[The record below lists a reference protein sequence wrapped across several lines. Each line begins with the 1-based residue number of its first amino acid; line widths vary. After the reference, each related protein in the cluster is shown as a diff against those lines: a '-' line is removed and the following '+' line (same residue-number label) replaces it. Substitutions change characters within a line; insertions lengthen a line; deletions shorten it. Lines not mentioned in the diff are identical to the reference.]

1 MKRGNFVKLIAC
13 LIVIALAVGFSISP
27 LSNPESGIPLGL
39 DLRGGVHLV
48 LQAEPKADG
57 SEITADDMDKAKA
70 IIEQRVNGMGVSEPY
85 IQVDQGKKR
94 VIVELAGIQDP
105 DKAVSLLKTTAKLT
119 FRDAEGNIL
128 LDGSELKEAKATT
141 ETSSGVAKHV
151 VQIKFTSEG
160 TKKFAEITT
169 KNLNKNIGIYLD
181 EDMIQNPRVNSP
193 ITTGEGIIEGYA
205 SLEEAAQYAVL
216 LRSGSLPVSMT
227 IAEKRQVG
235 ALLGADSINKSM
247 QASLYAVIFIFLF
260 MLLLYR
266 LPGLVA
272 NLSLI
277 VFALITLWILKGF
290 GTVLTLP
297 GIAGFILSI
306 GMAVDLDIIV
316 YERIKEEIA
325 LGKSLRSAV
334 DAGFSRAIMTVF
346 DSNTTT
352 LICAATLIILSGS
365 SAAVKGFAVTLAI
378 GILVSFVTAIT
389 FTRWILRLI
398 VGINPRIPIT
408 WFGAKEGA

>member
-1 MKRGNFVKLIAC
+1 MKRGNYVKLIAC
-13 LIVIALAVGFSISP
+13 LIIIALVAGFSISP
-27 LSNPESGIPLGL
+27 LTNTESGIPLGL

-57 SEITADDMDKAKA
+57 SEITADDMNKAKA

-85 IQVDQGKKR
+85 IQVDQAKKR
-94 VIVELAGIQDP
+94 IIVELAGIQDP
-105 DKAVSLLKTTAKLT
+105 DKAVNLLKTTAKLT
-119 FRDAEGNIL
+119 FRDSAGNIL
-128 LDGSELKEAKATT
+128 LDGSELKSAKAATD
-141 ETSSGVAKHV
+141 TSSGGAKYV
-151 VQIKFTSEG
+151 VQIKFTQTG
-160 TKKFAEITT
+160 ADKFAEITT
-169 KNLNKNIGIYLD
+169 NNLGKQIGIYLD

-193 ITTGEGIIEGYA
+193 IVSGEGVIEGYS

-216 LRSGSLPVSMT
+216 LSSGSLPVSMS

-235 ALLGADSINKSM
+235 ALLGADSISKSM
-247 QASLYAVIFIFLF
+247 QASMYAVIFIFLF
-260 MLLLYR
+260 MLVLYR

-272 NLSLI
+272 NLSLV

-297 GIAGFILSI
+297 GIAGLVLSI

-325 LGKSLRSAV
+325 LGKSLRAAV

-346 DSNTTT
+346 DSNMTTIISAVT
-352 LICAATLIILSGS
+352 LIVLSGS
-365 SAAVKGFAVTLAI
+365 SSSVKGFAVTLAV
-378 GILVSFVTAIT
+378 GIIVSFVTGIT
-389 FTRWILRLI
+389 FTRWFLRLI
-398 VGINPRIPIT
+398 VGINPRIPKS
-408 WFGAKEGA
+408 WFGVKGEA